1 MKAALPPP
9 PRLSRRQP
17 RTRFRD
23 DLAAVQK
30 RPVLLLAP
38 TTENPPAPCER
49 RPLLHECGSLVC
61 VYVCCWENEPATP
74 RDSRRRRWNKSS
86 PISAGWP
93 AASASTVAALGLV
106 FWPARYG
113 QAAALVRS
121 TRESE
126 RWPTRTFAPTRLC
139 LFALEEG
146 GEEETERTGDR
157 RLASLIWAFGLA
169 VVDRQTR
176 LALKC
181 RQ

>member
-121 TRESE
+121 TRESQ
-126 RWPTRTFAPTRLC
+126 RRPTRTFAPTRGSVC
-139 LFALEEG
+139 LHWKRAERRRR
-146 GEEETERTGDR
+146 GEQATDGWL
-157 RLASLIWAFGLA
+157 RLYGPLDSQWSTARHGWL
-169 VVDRQTR
+169 
-176 LALKC
+176 
-181 RQ
+181 